1 MSLDQDFWNTRHESN
16 DLTWITGNYLQKY
29 YQWLGISENDLRD
42 KTVLEIGVGMG
53 YASAQIAQ
61 LCSSLYCADI
71 STKALRR
78 VSLIAKGC
86 YQTMDIKSAPPVDLA
101 LCHLVLVHCDDD
113 EFVRIINDVNL
124 LPGGRLIV
132 QISGP
137 GPNGIPARANTEWP
151 SGSHFFRSADQ
162 IDNLVGRTNKQI
174 VARLPSKG
182 ILHAD
187 WFPHVWHVISLGTPS
202 T

>member
-1 MSLDQDFWNTRHESN
+1 MSLDQDFWNTKHESN

-53 YASAQIAQ
+53 YASAQISQ
-61 LCSSLYCADI
+61 LCASLYCADI
-71 STKALRR
+71 SAKALRR
-78 VSLIAKGC
+78 VSLIAKDC

-124 LPGGRLIV
+124 LPNGRLIV

-137 GPNGIPARANTEWP
+137 GPGGLPERVNTEWP
-151 SGSHFFRSADQ
+151 PGSHFFRSADQ
-162 IDNLVGRTNKQI
+162 INDLVGRTNKKI
-174 VARLPSKG
+174 VTQLPSRG
-182 ILHAD
+182 ILHGD
-187 WFPHVWHVISLGTPS
+187 WFPHVWHVVSLGTPS

>member
-1 MSLDQDFWNTRHESN
+1 MSLDQNFWDSKHSVN
-16 DLTWITGNYLQKY
+16 DLTWVTGNYLNKY
-29 YQWLGISENDLRD
+29 YQWLGINDQDLTD

-61 LCSSLYCADI
+61 KCYALYCADI
-71 STKALRR
+71 SDQALRR

-86 YQTMDIKSAPPVDLA
+86 YQTTDLKSAPPVDLC
-101 LCHLVLVHCDDD
+101 LCHLVLVHCDDH

-124 LPGGRLIV
+124 LPGGRLIA

-137 GPNGIPARANTEWP
+137 GPGGIPARASTEWP
-151 SGSHFFRSADQ
+151 VDSHFFRTPEQ
-162 IDNLVGRTNKQI
+162 IDDLVGRTNKQI

-182 ILHAD
+182 ILHGD
-187 WFPHVWHVISLGTPS
+187 WFPHVWHVVSLGNRCT
-202 T
+202 